1 MTIDRDQV
9 AVVPAVRLVN
19 EKQTS
24 TATITQRNIG
34 RPLPAGEQLAG
45 KPLPVTT
52 PTTPLQKPTASD
64 RSLQSRVSLVN
75 KHLND
80 SGQPNRFR
88 MDPNSGDKLIQ
99 EINPATGEVIG
110 EYSVSEFPAL
120 AKNLGLVGSL
130 VNSQA

>member
-1 MTIDRDQV
+1 MTIDRDLV

-24 TATITQRNIG
+24 TAITTQRNIG
-34 RPLPAGEQLAG
+34 RPLPVGEELVN

-52 PTTPLQKPTASD
+52 PTAPLQKPTSSD
-64 RSLQSRVSLVN
+64 SLQPRVSLVN

-80 SGQPNRFR
+80 SGQPSRFR
-88 MDPNSGDKLIQ
+88 MDPNSGEKLIQ
-99 EINPATGEVIG
+99 EINPATDEVIG

-130 VNSQA
+130 VNSRA